1 MIECPTNLK
10 TLNPKFMSIKA
21 NKTALSVALLS
32 AILTV
37 TSPAQEEAVSDDQA
51 SKFCTYSKRMPII
64 PDGNIATKDELVDAK
79 ERIALYQDQ
88 LADYREC
95 LYKAE
100 KALDTEADDY
110 EERKLAIQKLSD
122 ESIKVE
128 QKVADKFNQ
137 AIRIYKDR

>member
-32 AILTV
+32 AILTI
-37 TSPAQEEAVSDDQA
+37 TSPAQEVAVSNDQA

-122 ESIKVE
+122 DSIEVE

>member
-122 ESIKVE
+122 DSIEVE

>member
-1 MIECPTNLK
+1 MIECSTNLK
-10 TLNPKFMSIKA
+10 TLNPKFMSRKA
-21 NKTALSVALLS
+21 NKTALSVALLG

-37 TSPAQEEAVSDDQA
+37 TSPAQEEAVSDEQA

-100 KALDTEADDY
+100 ASLDTEANDY
-110 EERKLAIQKLSD
+110 EERKIAIQKLSD
-122 ESIKVE
+122 ESIEVE

-137 AIRIYKDR
+137 AIRIYKER